1 MHANVKQLRLQ
12 TKALIAA
19 TQRGET
25 VEITF
30 HGKPCARLVG
40 VAPAMP
46 EKRSAPNPAFGLWAD
61 QGEAS
66 AQEIDTQVRGLRAPR
81 TFKETD

>member
-40 VAPAMP
+40 VAPATS

-81 TFKETD
+81 TFREAD

>member
-40 VAPAMP
+40 VASATPN
-46 EKRSAPNPAFGLWAD
+46 KRLAPNPAFGLWAD

-66 AQEIDTQVRGLRAPR
+66 AQEIDTRVRHLRAPR
-81 TFKETD
+81 SFEGSD